1 MLILTTGKFA
11 SYLEETKRRIQGMKG
26 GELFGQQKAGCSF
39 CFMKGPAQANPVLS
53 NGDRKPA
60 RRLSLVW
67 LPLQI
72 AEGTCQVDG
81 LSLLP
86 LQKHCSIHLYLRHD
100 QSTPRLGS

>member
-11 SYLEETKRRIQGMKG
+11 SYLEETKRRIQEG
-26 GELFGQQKAGCSF
+26 GELLGQQKAGCSF
-39 CFMKGPAQANPVLS
+39 CFMKRPAQANPVLS

-72 AEGTCQVDG
+72 AEGHMSSGWFILATFAEALQHS
-81 LSLLP
+81 SLFAP
-86 LQKHCSIHLYLRHD
+86 
-100 QSTPRLGS
+100 